1 MSKGSRQRPTDIE
14 RFNAEFDRIFK
25 QNKEDKK
32 DAVQRSE
39 RPKAAEKP
47 ASR

>member
-1 MSKGSRQRPTDIE
+1 MSKGSRQRPTDRE
-14 RFNAEFDRIFK
+14 RFSAEFDRIFK

-32 DAVQRSE
+32 DAVQRPE
-39 RPKAAEKP
+39 RPKAAEKR